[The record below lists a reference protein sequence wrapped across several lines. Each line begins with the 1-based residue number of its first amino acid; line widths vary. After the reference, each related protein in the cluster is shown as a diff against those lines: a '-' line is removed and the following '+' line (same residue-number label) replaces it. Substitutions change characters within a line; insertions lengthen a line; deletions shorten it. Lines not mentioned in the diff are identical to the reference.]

1 MNNEIVNTEDLA
13 EDGWEGEESEI
24 QSDLTATYEAEGKG
38 IEFHVSMRDYT
49 MRDMEALIV
58 EAAALMLVG
67 KHGQNDLAKKIEER
81 AIAVI
86 TQKADEAV
94 AKIAADILDQPVTP
108 KYTYSKPDAQPVTM
122 RELIGLTGREYLTAQ
137 VEYDG
142 KPATGSSYRSKARIQ
157 HIVETMM
164 AHKFQK
170 EIESATYATI
180 REIEAAVKAKH
191 EATLAAEK
199 TRIREALA
207 RITGEAA

>member
-1 MNNEIVNTEDLA
+1 MSNEIINTEDLA
-13 EDGWEGEESEI
+13 EDCWDGEESEI
-24 QSDLTATYEAEGKG
+24 QSDLAATHEAEGKG
-38 IEFHVSMRDYT
+38 IEFHVSMRHYT

-58 EAAALMLVG
+58 EAAALMLIG
-67 KHGQNDLAKKIEER
+67 KHGQNELAKKIEER

-94 AKIAADILDQPVTP
+94 AKIAVDILDQPITP
-108 KYTYSKPDAQPVTM
+108 KYTYGKADAQPVTM

-137 VEYDG
+137 VEHDG

-164 AHKFQK
+164 ARKFDD
-170 EIESATYATI
+170 EIKSASYATI

-191 EATLAAEK
+191 EATLTAEK

-207 RITGEAA
+207 RITGESA

>member
-1 MNNEIVNTEDLA
+1 MSNEIINTEDLA
-13 EDGWEGEESEI
+13 EVGWDGEESEI
-24 QSDLTATYEAEGKG
+24 RSDLTATHEAEGKA

-49 MRDMEALIV
+49 MRDMEELIV
-58 EAAALMLVG
+58 EAAARMLVG

-94 AKIAADILDQPVTP
+94 AKIAVEIIDQPITP
-108 KYTYSKPDAQPVTM
+108 KYTYGKADAQPVTM

-142 KPATGSSYRSKARIQ
+142 KPATGPSYRTKARIQ

-164 AHKFQK
+164 SKKFSD
-170 EIESATYATI
+170 EIERATYATV

-191 EATLAAEK
+191 DQTLAAEK

-207 RITGEAA
+207 RITGEAT

>member
-1 MNNEIVNTEDLA
+1 MSNEIINTDDLIEDE
-13 EDGWEGEESEI
+13 EDSEI
-24 QSDLTATYEAEGKG
+24 QNDLTATHEAEGKG
-38 IEFHVSMRDYT
+38 IEFHVSMRHHT
-49 MRDMEALIV
+49 LRDMEELIV
-58 EAAALMLVG
+58 AAAAQMLVG
-67 KHGQNDLAKKIEER
+67 KYDRSALAKKVEER

-94 AKIAADILDQPVTP
+94 AKIAVDILDQPITP
-108 KYTYSKPDAQPVTM
+108 KYTYSKPDAQPITM

-137 VEYDG
+137 VESDG

-164 AHKFQK
+164 SRKFDD
-170 EIESATYATI
+170 EIKSATYATV

-191 EATLAAEK
+191 EATLTAEK

-207 RITGEAA
+207 RITGETA